1 MKRLFPVI
9 IIGVVLLIVL
19 GGGALL
25 MRTPQAQPTRP
36 TPLSSATPTQRI
48 VPLDTQPVH
57 FKGHLDAPVQLEEFG
72 DYQCPPCGNFHPIA
86 QRVLAQYGDRIRFS
100 FRNLPLA
107 KIHKFAPEAARAAE
121 AAGQQGKFWEMHD
134 LLYEHQQEWS
144 KGEAARPFFLKYAQQ
159 LGLDVSRFTLDLD
172 GAVAG
177 MRVAQDDSLAQARGV
192 TGTPTLFL
200 NGREVPFE
208 QMMDFDKLHAAIDAA
223 LAGKS

>member
-9 IIGVVLLIVL
+9 IIGVVLLIML

-25 MRTPQAQPTRP
+25 MRTPQQPLP
-36 TPLSSATPTQRI
+36 TQSTLSAATPTQRI
-48 VPLDTQPVH
+48 VPRDTQPVH
-57 FKGHLDAPVQLEEFG
+57 FKGHLDAAVQIEEFG

-100 FRNLPLA
+100 FRNYPLV
-107 KIHKFAPEAARAAE
+107 KIHQFAAEAARAAE

-144 KGEAARPFFLKYAQQ
+144 KAAAARPFFLQYAQQ
-159 LGLDVSRFTLDLD
+159 LGLDMTRFTQDID
-172 GAVAG
+172 GAIAG
-177 MRVAQDDSLAQARGV
+177 MRVAQDDQLAQMRGV
-192 TGTPTLFL
+192 TGTPTLFI
-200 NGREVPFE
+200 NGREIPFE
-208 QMMDFDKLHAAIDAA
+208 QMMDYDKLHAAIDAA